1 MYINETL
8 AQNYFVRS
16 FHSGEFCAHKQKQ
29 VKKDR
34 MLNQR
39 ENLIK
44 TSTSET
50 PELEENYFNLKQIKN
65 PKSQHCNTIG
75 IWNFKFLGFIINWLL
90 H

>member
-1 MYINETL
+1 MDINETL

-44 TSTSET
+44 TSTRE
-50 PELEENYFNLKQIKN
+50 N
-65 PKSQHCNTIG
+65 PKLQG
-75 IWNFKFLGFIINWLL
+75 ELF
-90 H
+90 